1 MNKSFKKNLLAAFS
15 AQGVS
20 LLISILMSLF
30 VPKILGITEFSYWQ
44 LFIFYIGYAGFFHFG
59 YNDGLYLK
67 LGGKDY
73 KDLNHSSL
81 GKQFRIFIFFQI
93 LISFL
98 LLGLFV
104 LFPSNSNRF
113 VIFIVSIIYMII
125 SNSSTFLGFIFQ
137 AVNLTRVYSFSIIID
152 RIFVLVSIIFLVF
165 LKVNYFFPF
174 IVLYTFSKFISL
186 LYCIYK
192 SKEIV
197 FSCNITDNFLF
208 SEMIEILKIGFK
220 LMLANIASMLILG
233 IGRISIDSHWGIQ
246 AFGKISLALSL
257 TNFFLLFIQQ
267 VSMVMF
273 PALRRVDKEKLVKI
287 FIQIREMLGLI
298 LPLIFVF
305 YSPIYLILSHW
316 LPEYS
321 SSLKYMILLLP
332 ICTFDGKMQMLFNT
346 YFKVTRNEAKLL
358 FVNLISLLASIIF
371 VFISVKIFDS
381 FILVVC
387 SMLLAVMIRSI
398 ISDLYFSKLFQ
409 IKVYKQIFSEL
420 FVVIMFITLTWNLP
434 ILISFFANS
443 LIYIIFLL
451 LNKNLVVQVFRN
463 IRRGN
468 YEKK

>member
-1 MNKSFKKNLLAAFS
+1 
-15 AQGVS
+15 
-20 LLISILMSLF
+20 
-30 VPKILGITEFSYWQ
+30 
-44 LFIFYIGYAGFFHFG
+44 
-59 YNDGLYLK
+59 
-67 LGGKDY
+67 
-73 KDLNHSSL
+73 
-81 GKQFRIFIFFQI
+81 
-93 LISFL
+93 
-98 LLGLFV
+98 
-104 LFPSNSNRF
+104 
-113 VIFIVSIIYMII
+113 
-125 SNSSTFLGFIFQ
+125 
-137 AVNLTRVYSFSIIID
+137 
-152 RIFVLVSIIFLVF
+152 
-165 LKVNYFFPF
+165 
-174 IVLYTFSKFISL
+174 
-186 LYCIYK
+186 
-192 SKEIV
+192 
-197 FSCNITDNFLF
+197 
-208 SEMIEILKIGFK
+208 
-220 LMLANIASMLILG
+220 MLANIASMLILG